1 MGLNKW
7 VVIVIGVLSNLVGCA
22 FVPESIDVRY
32 QKMAKVAVTPEA
44 EGVTVSVQVQ
54 DQRQDKSKVSSK
66 KNGWGMETAPI
77 TASSDV
83 AETIRAGIEA
93 ELNTRGFQVQS
104 SKAQVQVAAN
114 LMRFYSDHKL
124 GFFSGDAIAEFNM
137 LVAVKNSSG
146 ELLYTRLIGVQGVEL
161 NTFLLSG
168 DNAGLALNRALDNGM
183 KALFEDKAFLA
194 ALTSVGNSKSVSK
207 IRVEL

>member
-1 MGLNKW
+1 
-7 VVIVIGVLSNLVGCA
+7 
-22 FVPESIDVRY
+22 
-32 QKMAKVAVTPEA
+32 MAKVAVTPEA

-146 ELLYTRLIGVQGVEL
+146 ELLYTRLIGVQGVEP

-194 ALTSVGNSKSVSK
+194 GRIQK
-207 IRVEL
+207 